1 MSISNKSKSAKS
13 FFSPS
18 ALIFF
23 SSFILS
29 GLFLSSVAPAP
40 REINPSAM
48 TFPTIPWDTAK
59 QYVMDLR
66 PPCGPNSNWGTY
78 IDLSQTSLNSISAYL
93 AQYSSKGNVRI
104 YLGSG
109 NNKGYLFLSPITTTG
124 EEVRTPSMMYIER
137 SFSGLKCPK
146 YCDISVTALGS
157 TPKE

>member
-66 PPCGPNSNWGTY
+66 PPCSPNSNWGTY

-93 AQYSSKGNVRI
+93 AQYSSTGNVRI

-109 NNKGYLFLSPITTTG
+109 NNKGYLFLSPITKTG
-124 EEVRTPSMMYIER
+124 DEVRTSAMMYIER
-137 SFSGLKCPK
+137 SVSGLKCPR
-146 YCDISVTALGS
+146 YCDISTTALGS